1 MYFFRISMADQ
12 AYELF
17 NNLIAEPAITIAP
30 NVENIRQK
38 QKNKN
43 EKKNKIERLIKPFFL
58 LNGREKNEIK
68 S

>member
-43 EKKNKIERLIKPFFL
+43 EKKNRKTYKTLFFYAIKKY
-58 LNGREKNEIK
+58 N